1 MRRRS
6 TRSPVTA
13 DRCKQA
19 TADDPPPAP
28 EEMVLGVGSRGGTP
42 RYSPHMIG
50 SRTIH
55 FAIQWRTEEQVVR
68 QMLCTPGRQQH
79 TA

>member
-1 MRRRS
+1 MRRRN
-6 TRSPVTA
+6 TRSPATA
-13 DRCKQA
+13 GRCKQA

-28 EEMVLGVGSRGGTP
+28 EEMVRAMGSRGGTP
-42 RYSPHMIG
+42 RYSRHPIEAG
-50 SRTIH
+50 KIH

-68 QMLCTPGRQQH
+68 QMLCTPGCQQH